1 MSVTKPK
8 TIQFDATDL
17 YCPEFSLP
25 VRKFLSSIA
34 ETELAHIVTK
44 ERRSIA
50 RIKHICTSYGW
61 QYKCIVKNGLIHFLV
76 SKTGELA

>member
-1 MSVTKPK
+1 MSATKLNA
-8 TIQFDATDL
+8 IQFDATDL

-34 ETELAHIVTK
+34 ETELAHIITK

-50 RIKHICTSYGW
+50 RIKHICVSYGW
-61 QYKCIVKNGLIHFLV
+61 QYKCVDKNGLIHFLV
-76 SKTGELA
+76 SKAGDLA